1 MAHRSPTLPEL
12 IDLDFGDFAEDLPL
26 YEQLARRCDGP
37 ILGLGVG
44 TGRVALR
51 LAQLGREVWGIDTS
65 AAMLQHA
72 RNKAAPDIISRLHL
86 EQADMRDFALEQKF
100 GLVFA
105 GFGGFDHLLS
115 PDDQARCLRRVYHHL
130 VPGGLFVC
138 DLRPLLHN
146 SWELGD
152 SVPIFHDWTRELPD
166 ESMTVIKT
174 HSVRADAARQCQ
186 RQTNIYDC
194 LSADGQIRRI
204 IDEVDLRFTTRYEME
219 GLLRDAELELEQI
232 YGDYDLG
239 PYDNTSEYMITIAR
253 RPEERS

>member
-1 MAHRSPTLPEL
+1 MANRYPNLPEL

-26 YEQLARRCDGP
+26 YEQLAQRCDGP
-37 ILGLGVG
+37 ILELGVG
-44 TGRVALR
+44 TGRVALW
-51 LAQLGREVWGIDTS
+51 LAQSGYEVWGIDYS
-65 AAMLQHA
+65 SAMLEHA
-72 RNKAAPDIISRLHL
+72 RGKAEPDFSSQLHL
-86 EQADMRDFALEQKF
+86 EEADMRDFALDQKF
-100 GLVFA
+100 ALIFA

-115 PDDQARCLRRVYHHL
+115 PGDQARCLLRVRDHL

-166 ESMTVIKT
+166 TGVTVMKT
-174 HSVRADAARQCQ
+174 HSVRADAARQYQ
-186 RQTNIYDC
+186 LQTNIYDC
-194 LSADGQIRRI
+194 LSANGQTRRI

-219 GLLRDAELELEQI
+219 GLLRDAELELEQV